1 MARNYDDTEY
11 RLNLADARLVL
22 VNGNLPLDAEPAPA
36 LAVADDATG
45 QQLEAEAAE
54 QYRAMA
60 AAAAADGITLEL
72 VTGYQDVSAREA
84 AFDARKQVYLE
95 KGLSEEEA
103 AAYAAC
109 VCPPANASEQATGY
123 AADILSPDCTEKTTR
138 FADTRAYEWLTA
150 YAAEYGFILRWP
162 EERQAATGMV
172 YEPGT
177 GAMWGWKMPSPS
189 ARPDSRW
196 RSSLRWSAQS
206 CNKKGER
213 LLRRTEIA
221 PGVHLSWDPAQKFNR
236 CRISIHFAFPAR
248 RETATAH
255 ALLPLLMER
264 GYADCP
270 DMTQMTKKLA
280 RLYGADLTVDAR
292 PLGANHNLC
301 VSVTGIKDRFALEG
315 EALTREYAA
324 LALGTAFHPYF
335 VGGVFD
341 PEAVAIEKQMLKKA
355 LEDEINEKRIYCQR
369 QANRE
374 FFGSSPAGIRQ
385 EGYLE
390 EVDGLTPEVLTA
402 AYREMLRTASIELL
416 VLGCGE
422 AETEQVK
429 QALLEELSHIG
440 RAPLP
445 LCENL
450 AMPRQDAVRRVE
462 CFDTVQAKLCMLFT
476 LGVPMRPDQMAA
488 VRLAMALYGGSVTS
502 RLFLNVRER
511 DHLCYYCS
519 SSFQSFTGS
528 MAVNSGVEH
537 ADAARA
543 EKAILKELD
552 DLRSGPITA
561 EELEDCRRSLLS
573 GMAGIEDTLGGIETW
588 YYMEVLRGG
597 PVQTPDDA
605 RAALQAVTEED
616 VRTVLR
622 QLTLSVSYL
631 LTREEESAHA

>member
-1 MARNYDDTEY
+1 M
-11 RLNLADARLVL
+11 
-22 VNGNLPLDAEPAPA
+22 
-36 LAVADDATG
+36 
-45 QQLEAEAAE
+45 
-54 QYRAMA
+54 
-60 AAAAADGITLEL
+60 
-72 VTGYQDVSAREA
+72 
-84 AFDARKQVYLE
+84 
-95 KGLSEEEA
+95 
-103 AAYAAC
+103 
-109 VCPPANASEQATGY
+109 
-123 AADILSPDCTEKTTR
+123 
-138 FADTRAYEWLTA
+138 
-150 YAAEYGFILRWP
+150 
-162 EERQAATGMV
+162 
-172 YEPGT
+172 
-177 GAMWGWKMPSPS
+177 
-189 ARPDSRW
+189 
-196 RSSLRWSAQS
+196 
-206 CNKKGER
+206 
-213 LLRRTEIA
+213 RRTEIA

-248 RETATAH
+248 RQTATAH

-324 LALGTAFHPYF
+324 L
-335 VGGVFD
+335 
-341 PEAVAIEKQMLKKA
+341 
-355 LEDEINEKRIYCQR
+355 EDEINEKRIYCQR

-385 EGYLE
+385 EGYLD
-390 EVDGLTPEVLTA
+390 EVDGLTPETLTE